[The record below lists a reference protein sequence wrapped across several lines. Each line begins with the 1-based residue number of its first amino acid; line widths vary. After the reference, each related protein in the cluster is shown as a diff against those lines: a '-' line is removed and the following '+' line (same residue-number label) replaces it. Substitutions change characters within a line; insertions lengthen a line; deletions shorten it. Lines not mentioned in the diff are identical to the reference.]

1 MADFSGDG
9 RFPMS
14 PGEGNAGVRGGIK
27 RELPRGGIDF
37 KSHLAVAHFQVSF
50 TTSPS

>member
-1 MADFSGDG
+1 
-9 RFPMS
+9 MS
-14 PGEGNAGVRGGIK
+14 PGKGNAGVRGGIK
-27 RELPRGGIDF
+27 RELLRGGIDF